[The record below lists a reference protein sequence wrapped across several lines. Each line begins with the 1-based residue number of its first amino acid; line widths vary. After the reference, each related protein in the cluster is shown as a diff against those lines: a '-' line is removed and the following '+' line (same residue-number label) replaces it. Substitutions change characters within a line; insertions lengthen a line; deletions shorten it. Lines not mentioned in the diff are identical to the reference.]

1 MTLKEQLLVDLK
13 GALKNNFPLETSTL
27 RLILSSLHN
36 KEIEKR
42 GKGENTDLTDEEVME
57 VLLKEAKKRQ
67 ESIDAY
73 EKGGR
78 NDLVDKE
85 SKELKIIKKYLPPQL
100 NEEEIRDLVNKKI
113 TQLGVSESKDFGLVM
128 KELMKELR
136 GKSDASLVSKLV
148 KEQLGG

>member
-1 MTLKEQLLVDLK
+1 MTLKEQLFVDLK
-13 GALKNNFPLETSTL
+13 AALKNSFLLETSTL
-27 RLILSSLHN
+27 RLLLSSLHN
-36 KEIEKR
+36 REIEKR
-42 GKGENTDLTDEEVME
+42 GKGEDIDLTDEEVIE

-85 SKELKIIKKYLPPQL
+85 SKELEIIKKYLPPQL
-100 NEEEIRDLVNKKI
+100 NEEEIKRLVKNKI
-113 TQLGVSESKDFGLVM
+113 DQLGVNSPKDFGLVM
-128 KELMKELR
+128 KELMKELK

-148 KEQLGG
+148 KEQLNG

>member
-57 VLLKEAKKRQ
+57 VLVKEAKKRQ

-148 KEQLGG
+148 